1 MPQSTA
7 FWCRSISLLGLVR
20 YRTNGAI
27 PPLLVFEGVQW
38 HDASRPTLQRRMH
51 PCFCPERRYRWR
63 PSKRAGEAIVSRRG
77 QATQPFRSSIS
88 KGRNREQRKWSRS
101 GPFRASFCK
110 FIVALAPT
118 RDPGSTAYVYL
129 DGRLPRS
136 LGPFN
141 AGCRGQTVTAIVSGV
156 VVFWDSMR
164 KIFKIFFAVWVR
176 PCVLPIPAVEAVPAG
191 PVLPKFCMFISDTI
205 SPSNVVLVAGRPLAR
220 SGRNIP
226 AGAHFV
232 LPFPLRLGPPLAA
245 GRWPCCSF
253 ITHLS
258 TPPRD
263 PILPLFS
270 VHLSLE
276 LFPTLICDWDSILQR
291 VLTPYHILL
300 ERVRRPPANHLIY
313 LQHTNR

>member
-1 MPQSTA
+1 M
-7 FWCRSISLLGLVR
+7 
-20 YRTNGAI
+20 
-27 PPLLVFEGVQW
+27 
-38 HDASRPTLQRRMH
+38 QRRMH

-118 RDPGSTAYVYL
+118 RDPGSRAYVYL

-191 PVLPKFCMFISDTI
+191 PVLPKFACLLATQSRQATSSWSLAGPWHVLGATSRPALISF
-205 SPSNVVLVAGRPLAR
+205 S
-220 SGRNIP
+220 
-226 AGAHFV
+226 
-232 LPFPLRLGPPLAA
+232 PFPFDSAHRSPLAA
-245 GRWPCCSF
+245 GPAAHSSHTSPPLRETQFSLFFQFISPLNCFPHSF
-253 ITHLS
+253 ATG
-258 TPPRD
+258 TPSYRG
-263 PILPLFS
+263 F
-270 VHLSLE
+270 
-276 LFPTLICDWDSILQR
+276 
-291 VLTPYHILL
+291 
-300 ERVRRPPANHLIY
+300 
-313 LQHTNR
+313 